1 MAIQDSSQEISK
13 VLTNLDFISKVIEH
27 LIWPIT
33 ILIIFIVFRKH
44 FSNIM
49 EKLSG
54 IDATSTGISLKFDQQ
69 IDNAIEDFLPASEDP
84 LIAKSGIQI
93 DEKIEPEI
101 PKTPYQQILNIRD
114 SINHLIF
121 IKSQENNIT
130 TINKSGSNLI
140 NELLMVNAITVQ
152 KAKLFKT
159 LIDLTAASDKSISQA
174 QVNKVLLLF
183 NNLKK

>member
-84 LIAKSGIQI
+84 LI
-93 DEKIEPEI
+93 
-101 PKTPYQQILNIRD
+101 
-114 SINHLIF
+114 SI
-121 IKSQENNIT
+121 
-130 TINKSGSNLI
+130 
-140 NELLMVNAITVQ
+140 
-152 KAKLFKT
+152 
-159 LIDLTAASDKSISQA
+159 
-174 QVNKVLLLF
+174 
-183 NNLKK
+183 